1 MTTLSLITMAVLAN
15 SSQNSGFDAA
25 RLAQIPVRLKES
37 IKNREIAGT
46 VVLVQRHGKTVL
58 LDAQG
63 MAHEELKRPMVPDS
77 IFQIYSMTKPITAI
91 AVMICVER
99 GLVNLDDPA
108 DRYIPN
114 LAKLQVKGPNGVV
127 VKAKGRPTVRQL
139 ITHTAGF
146 GSNDPG
152 GLDDEAKRKL
162 TLQEYAERLHEE
174 PLIAEPGTEINYSG
188 PAFAAAGRIVE
199 VVTGKTLDAFME
211 SEIFAP
217 LGMKDTSMFLPV
229 EKRGRAAYPY
239 MVENNQLKL
248 FFESPLRIGAKYANP
263 AGGLYSTASDM
274 ATLMTCM
281 IEGGKKGRF
290 RLLSP
295 ASVTTMSMLQ
305 TGTLIPDKSDIQGY
319 GLGFAVVR
327 SAGGTAQLKPV
338 GSYGH
343 VGALETDFWGDP
355 KTGVVAVFMSQSWS
369 SRVRKTFNTMVNAA
383 FVGP

>member
-1 MTTLSLITMAVLAN
+1 MMTLSLITAAVL
-15 SSQNSGFDAA
+15 SHSQGNGFDPA
-25 RLAQIPVRLKES
+25 RLAQIPVRMKEFVEE
-37 IKNREIAGT
+37 REIAGT
-46 VVLVQRHGKTVL
+46 VVLVQRRGKTVL
-58 LDAQG
+58 FDAQG
-63 MAHEELKRPMVPDS
+63 MANLEESRSMATDT
-77 IFQIYSMTKPITAI
+77 IFQVYSMTKPITAI

-99 GLVNLDDPA
+99 GLVNLDDPV
-108 DRYIPN
+108 DRYLPN
-114 LAKLQVKGPNGVV
+114 LAQLQVKRADGTVS
-127 VKAKGRPTVRQL
+127 KAKSRPTVRQL

-146 GSNDPG
+146 GGNDPG
-152 GLDDEAKRKL
+152 GLDDVAKSKL
-162 TLQEYAERLHEE
+162 SLPEYAAKLHEE

-188 PAFAAAGRIVE
+188 PGFAAAGRIVE
-199 VVTGKTLDAFME
+199 VVSGKSLDSFME

-217 LGMKDTSMFLPV
+217 LGMKDTHFFLPKD
-229 EKRGRAAYPY
+229 KRNRLAFPY
-239 MVENNQLKL
+239 MAEGGLLKL
-248 FFESPLRIGAKYANP
+248 FDDNPFRIGARYANP

-281 IEGGKKGRF
+281 IEGGKRGRF

-295 ASVTTMSMLQ
+295 AGITTMTMLQ
-305 TGTLIPDKSDIQGY
+305 TAALIPDKSDVQGY

-327 SAGGTAQLKPV
+327 SAGGTSQLKPV

-383 FVGP
+383 FTGP